1 MEHRCFDPLSG
12 WLGGYCCCFPFWL
25 LPFPIDRTLLM
36 FVAGGVV
43 VVMGPLSVDDDEAFE
58 GDGDWSLIWL
68 KVTIVP
74 LPLPNELNGL
84 PGPLFIDWI
93 GEKVFA
99 PAVDGVGDVLWLL
112 RLWLM
117 LLLLLLLLL
126 FVLLL
131 LLLQFSS
138 EISGLRSGGDNGA
151 MCWIKAGSRP
161 ARRRKKR
168 NLLV

>member
-1 MEHRCFDPLSG
+1 MP
-12 WLGGYCCCFPFWL
+12 
-25 LPFPIDRTLLM
+25 RTLPRL
-36 FVAGGVV
+36 VAGGVV
-43 VVMGPLSVDDDEAFE
+43 VVMGPLRVDDDEAFDGE
-58 GDGDWSLIWL
+58 GDWSLIWL

-74 LPLPNELNGL
+74 LPLPNELKGE

-93 GEKVFA
+93 GEKVFV
-99 PAVDGVGDVLWLL
+99 PVVDGVGDVLRLL
-112 RLWLM
+112 KLWLM

-161 ARRRKKR
+161 AMTTKKQTQFVM
-168 NLLV
+168 NNWNNIFMG

>member
-1 MEHRCFDPLSG
+1 MEHRCFEPLNG
-12 WLGGYCCCFPFWL
+12 WLGGYCCWFPFVL
-25 LPFPIDRTLLM
+25 LPFPIARTLLM
-36 FVAGGVV
+36 LVAGGVV

-58 GDGDWSLIWL
+58 GDGDWSLIWCN
-68 KVTIVP
+68 VTIVP
-74 LPLPNELNGL
+74 LPLPSELSGL

-112 RLWLM
+112 KLWLM

-151 MCWIKAGSRP
+151 MCWINAGSRP
-161 ARRRKKR
+161 ESRREK
-168 NLLV
+168 NSLF